1 MTYYVRRRARWV
13 LWQAGYLAAAW
24 LLLVV
29 QGLSSTS
36 GWAAAV
42 VCGATITALPWMSRR
57 PRIATLAS
65 GAVVEGAVSLF
76 GWHYGQPGNQTW
88 GCIWGAVLLV
98 LAATG
103 GLGAQPEYAA
113 RNEGD
118 GGRGTSGAGVTA
130 PLVPPPDE
138 LVASAEAEPEP
149 DEALE
154 PARRLKV
161 SQ

>member
-1 MTYYVRRRARWV
+1 MTHIRPRARWV
-13 LWQAGYLAAAW
+13 LRQAGYLAATW

-29 QGLSSTS
+29 QGLGSTS

-42 VCGATITALPWMSRR
+42 VCGATITTLPWMSRR
-57 PRIATLAS
+57 LRIATLAS
-65 GAVVEGAVSLF
+65 GAVVEGAVSLL

-88 GCIWGAVLLV
+88 GWIWGAVLLV
-98 LAATG
+98 LVVTG

-118 GGRGTSGAGVTA
+118 SGPGTSGAAVTA

-138 LVASAEAEPEP
+138 LVSGAEAESEP
-149 DEALE
+149 DEAFE